1 MLKSLEID
9 NTVFSGLVIF
19 GNLQSSD
26 IMVWDVI
33 TVWRVGCNQVKTA
46 SSLEDNRCQIED
58 KQRADHCNSDM
69 LQDKKFSDPKSR
81 VSGN

>member
-9 NTVFSGLVIF
+9 NTVFSGLLIF

-46 SSLEDNRCQIED
+46 PSLEDNCCQIED
-58 KQRADHCNSDM
+58 KQCADH
-69 LQDKKFSDPKSR
+69 
-81 VSGN
+81 